1 MLRAAEQSR
10 LCESHT
16 HQAMLSSLL
25 PRALVVLLVRAS
37 VKQAGS
43 LKQIRRKN
51 LGEAETLLGVV
62 LSPQTEDL

>member
-1 MLRAAEQSR
+1 
-10 LCESHT
+10 
-16 HQAMLSSLL
+16 MLSSLL